1 MGPRLL
7 PESCPACAGP
17 TDRAFCAGCRAEF
30 RRLARPCR
38 VCGLPAPVHECP
50 CRLSAWQV
58 ERVVAP
64 YEYAYPLSHY
74 LQALKFGRGRHL
86 GRALGLLLA
95 DALLESALAGAA
107 ASAAVVAV
115 PLHPRRLRQRGY
127 NQALEIA
134 RAFARRLELQTCDG
148 GLVRVAAAEPQSSL
162 GARARRTNVA
172 NAFRAARDFRGRR
185 VVIVDDVVTTG
196 ATINAAAAALLAA
209 GAAGVEAVA
218 VARTVPPAHEART
231 EDASHEADRLRRL
244 SASAAPSPDPAYE
257 T

>member
-1 MGPRLL
+1 MR
-7 PESCPACAGP
+7 
-17 TDRAFCAGCRAEF
+17 
-30 RRLARPCR
+30 
-38 VCGLPAPVHECP
+38 ECP
-50 CRLSAWQV
+50 CRLSSWQV

-95 DALLESALAGAA
+95 DALLESVLAGAW
-107 ASAAVVAV
+107 ASAAVAAV

-134 RAFARRLELQTCDG
+134 RAFARHLELETCG
-148 GLVRVAAAEPQSSL
+148 GLRRVAAADPQSSL
-162 GARARRTNVA
+162 GARARRANVV
-172 NAFRAARDFRGRR
+172 NAFRAGREFRGRR

-218 VARTVPPAHEART
+218 VARTVPPGDRAGAQDARHEAPARGT
-231 EDASHEADRLRRL
+231 RARPRF
-244 SASAAPSPDPAYE
+244 SPEPGYE